1 MSQMQIND
9 KELLRPQ
16 NGEEMFQ
23 ELYNYIDRFNKKWK
37 ETIRPASK
45 ESMESLKA
53 VAEIQKWCSDFPES
67 YRIFLETMGE
77 NDGGLL
83 SKSLIGTSNIMEII
97 DLYEEFHKFYPNVF
111 DVPYFTFFQ
120 KEMGEELAFDLSA
133 VGKSNILETDC
144 GEVINVCS
152 ENFEKLLFQSAFYGF
167 ERFNTYIEVSGSLNE
182 LKKKICNLENGEM
195 FDIIEEIVVQCG
207 LKKVWFS
214 DKNHYIAT
222 GAEIGLYM
230 EREIGMHGFVT
241 SNNTK
246 LAKKLAKEL
255 TKHIGVEI
263 YYPHSNI

>member
-1 MSQMQIND
+1 MQMQIN
-9 KELLRPQ
+9 
-16 NGEEMFQ
+16 NEESFFTRSSEKIFR
-23 ELYNYIDRFNKKWK
+23 ELYNYIDKFDKSWK
-37 ETIRPASK
+37 ERIKPASN
-45 ESMESLKA
+45 SSIESLKS

-83 SKSLIGTSNIMEII
+83 SKSLIGTSNIMKII
-97 DLYEEFHKFYPNVF
+97 ELYEEFHKFYPNVF

-152 ENFEKLLFQSAFYGF
+152 ENFEKLLFQSAFHGF

-195 FDIIEEIVVQCG
+195 FDIMEEIVVQCG

-222 GAEIGLYM
+222 GAETGLYM
-230 EREIGMHGFVT
+230 EREIGMYGFVT